1 MRFYMAPLE
10 EVTGYVYRNA
20 YHAYFHPMD
29 KYFAPF
35 IAAKPNRGRL
45 FNYKEKND
53 ILPENNQG
61 LYLVPQILTNSGRD
75 FIRTAR
81 GLREYGYR
89 EVNLNLGCPSRP
101 VVNGGRGAGFLE
113 KREELNC
120 FLEEIFKIPDMKIS
134 IKTRLGR
141 YQPEEIGPLMEIFNQ
156 YPLEELIIHPRVQT
170 DYYQGTSRMEAFGYA
185 CGKKRQPLCYNGD
198 IFEKA
203 DYTRLTES
211 FPQVDAVMMGRGIL
225 ADPGL
230 CGKLLGEP
238 APSRETWRA
247 FLQRLHDDFC
257 RISVNEEK
265 ALFKLKEIWCY
276 LRYSF
281 PGSDVWESGIK
292 RAQSLRE
299 YEKMVTCLFETY
311 PGIPGAPF
319 GGASVSRGG
328 NKHGRM
334 GSAV

>member
-81 GLREYGYR
+81 GLQEYGYR

-113 KREELNC
+113 KREELNR
-120 FLEEIFKIPDMKIS
+120 FLEEIFKIPDIKIS

-156 YPLEELIIHPRVQT
+156 YPLEELIIHSRVQT
-170 DYYQGTSRMEAFGYA
+170 DYYQGTPRMEAFGYA
-185 CGKKRQPLCYNGD
+185 CGMKRQPLCYNGD

-203 DYTRLTES
+203 DYMRLTES

-319 GGASVSRGG
+319 GGASESRGG